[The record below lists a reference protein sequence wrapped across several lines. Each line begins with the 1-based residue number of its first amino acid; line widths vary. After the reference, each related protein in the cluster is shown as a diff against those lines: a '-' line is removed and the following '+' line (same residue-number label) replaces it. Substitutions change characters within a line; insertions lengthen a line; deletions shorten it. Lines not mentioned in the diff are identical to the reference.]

1 MAHTHEARDDAVL
14 FLYSDRVIQEKLDL
28 WRESREKA

>member
-1 MAHTHEARDDAVL
+1 VL
-14 FLYSDRVIQEKLDL
+14 FLYSDRVIQEKLDI